1 MKYETYLNMSDE
13 EKEEYMDLLG
23 ERDGDPIQVLELTN
37 MKISQGTLDDIVRNT
52 QTVELF
58 TISMIM

>member
-1 MKYETYLNMSDE
+1 MKYETYQYVDE

-23 ERDGDPIQVLELTN
+23 ERDGDQSLGVRTYKYENI
-37 MKISQGTLDDIVRNT
+37 QGTLDDIVRNT